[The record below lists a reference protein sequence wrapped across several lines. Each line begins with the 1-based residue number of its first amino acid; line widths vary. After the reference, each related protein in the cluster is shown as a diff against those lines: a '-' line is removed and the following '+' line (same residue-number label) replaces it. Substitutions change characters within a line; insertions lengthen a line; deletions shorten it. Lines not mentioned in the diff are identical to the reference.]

1 MTHGKKR
8 EEKLQLSAVYFC
20 IFLLLVGGISF
31 SWGAKEKISANPSHL
46 QNSENCTINHRRL
59 YTPLLG
65 ELAAKPGNE
74 TTTTSESAPLRTHV

>member
-1 MTHGKKR
+1 MEKKKR
-8 EEKLQLSAVYFC
+8 RSFSSQQFIFV
-20 IFLLLVGGISF
+20 FLLLLVRGISF

-74 TTTTSESAPLRTHV
+74 TTPTRESAQLRAYV